1 MLVAPYLSVTLHVS
15 LLSLFMKFIFCSLP
29 SLWRFDLLLLI
40 SCYLLPVVTT
50 LCPSYIRVLTS
61 SLCDSLPAMAARD
74 YYDILGISKDAGPS
88 EVKKAYYGVSQAF
101 WLLMDVC
108 RYKIV

>member
-15 LLSLFMKFIFCSLP
+15 LLSLFMEFIP
-29 SLWRFDLLLLI
+29 SLWRFDILLLI
-40 SCYLLPVVTT
+40 SCYLVPAVTT

-61 SLCDSLPAMAARD
+61 SLCDSLPAMSARD
-74 YYDILGISKDAGPS
+74 YYDILGISKDASPS

-108 RYKIV
+108 RYKKV